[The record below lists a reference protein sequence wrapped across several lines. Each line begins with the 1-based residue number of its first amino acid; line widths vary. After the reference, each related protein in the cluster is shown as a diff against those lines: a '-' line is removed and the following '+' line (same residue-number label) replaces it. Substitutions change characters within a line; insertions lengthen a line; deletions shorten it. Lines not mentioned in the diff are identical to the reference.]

1 MRRKAQRRACILLLA
16 LVTALASTAFAYGQ
30 GPVSIDLKGADVRD
44 VFAILSEMAGVNI
57 IIDPGVRGT
66 ITLRLTGE
74 TLENALD
81 LICRAIGVGHRTIGN
96 TVFVAPQDVLGKIDG
111 IKIEVFGLSYASPE
125 DVKAALSLVVQAQN
139 MQVDNRTRSIIV
151 SGTESQLA
159 EVRRIIALLDVP
171 VEKPGEIASAPEPA
185 DRAAGAGSQPS
196 AASFGVSAAPEV
208 SAAGQGSSQAAPV
221 PQSGAEAPSASLGA
235 SMDASTASAPA
246 QVPAE
251 PEAKKVFVVRL
262 RHAPAAEVKSALSL
276 LTSEGEV
283 MVDSRTNS
291 LVLRVEPSRMPEIN
305 ELVAALDIPVDL
317 PEPEPKPAPPE
328 IKTQVF
334 RLSYAKPDDVMNV
347 LKLVLPAD
355 SVQADQRTKSLV
367 VKGDDAAI
375 AKAGELIASVD
386 IPVPQVYIEA
396 RLEEITA
403 DASRKLGFEWPASV
417 LSVVNTGPS
426 SIGLTMNYAEAL
438 AALEESGDAVLLSRQ
453 HTFTADGQEGKILI
467 GEKVPVVQEEVTDGQ
482 VTDKITYIEAGIK
495 LSILPTVNARGEIT
509 AVVKPE
515 VSSIID
521 WTPQGYPHI
530 RSRQLE
536 TVVNIKDGQTI
547 VIGGLFQREEI
558 EALSKVPI
566 IGDIPVL
573 GEVFRKRQIEHKDT
587 EIVIFLTAR
596 VIMPQDIVGVERD
609 TTILPDSKLGGKGM
623 PEPPEIQ
630 LPRYE
635 GHLPGSLP
643 KQ

>member
-1 MRRKAQRRACILLLA
+1 MRRKAPRRTCILLLA
-16 LVTALASTAFAYGQ
+16 FVMVLASTTFAYGR

-44 VFAILSEMAGVNI
+44 VFAVLSDMAGVNI
-57 IIDPGVRGT
+57 IIDPAVRGT

-81 LICRAIGVGHRTIGN
+81 LVCRAIGVGHRTIGN
-96 TVFVAPQDVLGKIDG
+96 TVFVAPQDVLAKIDG
-111 IKIEVFGLSYASPE
+111 IKIEVFTLSYASPE
-125 DVKAALSLVVQAQN
+125 DVKTALTLAVPAQS
-139 MQVDNRTRSIIV
+139 MQVDSRTRSIIV
-151 SGTESQLA
+151 SGTDAQLA

-171 VEKPGEIASAPEPA
+171 VEKPEQIASTAGPAGAEATSIPAPAVELVPSPGAPSAPEAVPA
-185 DRAAGAGSQPS
+185 VAPASAGSS
-196 AASFGVSAAPEV
+196 
-208 SAAGQGSSQAAPV
+208 
-221 PQSGAEAPSASLGA
+221 
-235 SMDASTASAPA
+235 ASAPA
-246 QVPAE
+246 APAPEQAPPE
-251 PEAKKVFVVRL
+251 PEPKKVFVVRL
-262 RHAPAAEVKSALSL
+262 SHAPAAEVKSALSL
-276 LTSEGEV
+276 LVSASEV

-291 LVLRVEPSRMPEIN
+291 LVLRIEPSRMPEIS
-305 ELVAALDIPVDL
+305 ELVAALDIPVEL
-317 PEPEPKPAPPE
+317 PKPEPKPAPPE
-328 IKTQVF
+328 IETQVF
-334 RLSYAKPDDVMNV
+334 RLSYAKPEDVMSV

-355 SVQADQRTKSLV
+355 SIQADQRTKSLV

-375 AKAGELIASVD
+375 TKAGQIIASVD

-403 DASRKLGFEWPASV
+403 DASRKLGFEWSIADLNIIKPEP
-417 LSVVNTGPS
+417 NT
-426 SIGLTMNYAEAL
+426 IGLVVDYAKKL

-536 TVVNIKDGQTI
+536 TVVNIMDGQTI

-566 IGDIPVL
+566 IGDIPL
-573 GEVFRKRQIEHKDT
+573 IGEIFKKRQIEHKDT

-596 VIMPQDIVGVERD
+596 VIMPQDASGVD
-609 TTILPDSKLGGKGM
+609 GSTTILPESKLGGKGM
-623 PEPPEIQ
+623 PELPEIQ

-643 KQ
+643 IE